1 MVKSLRILV
10 SVTSLLL
17 LPSFVFPD
25 SKDEQ
30 KRLGKCNE
38 VLEEI
43 LNIPD
48 SIPQELLDKAECV
61 VVIPSVKKF
70 AFGFGGSYGKGAMLC
85 RSGADFTG
93 SWGAPAMYRLEGASI
108 GFQLGGSATDY
119 LLLVMNQKGANS
131 LLSSKVKL
139 GADAMAAAGPKG
151 RAGEVAT
158 DAYMQAEILTYSRS
172 KGLFAGVSLKGSTL
186 RQDNGANKDLYGQK
200 ISAREIVLEGKVSM
214 PSAGRSLVELL
225 QKKISTAQRGEKP
238 AIQYDLRDTPT
249 DWSRLSFWI
258 SIPLSCLFFLISLW
272 VTVRLYKKQ

>member
-1 MVKSLRILV
+1 MGNVFRPKYVQGILALILMLLAT
-10 SVTSLLL
+10 SV
-17 LPSFVFPD
+17 VFAD
-25 SKDEQ
+25 SKDEE

-108 GFQLGGSATDY
+108 GFQLGGSATDF

-131 LLSSKVKL
+131 LLNSKVKL

-151 RAGEVAT
+151 RSGEVAT

-186 RQDNGANKDLYGQK
+186 RQDNGANKDLYGQEL
-200 ISAREIVLEGKVSM
+200 SAREIVLEGKVSA
-214 PSAGRSLVELL
+214 PSAGRSLVGLL
-225 QKKISTAQRGEKP
+225 QNKSAKNQSN
-238 AIQYDLRDTPT
+238 
-249 DWSRLSFWI
+249 
-258 SIPLSCLFFLISLW
+258 
-272 VTVRLYKKQ
+272 